1 MKRLALLLLLLL
13 SASLLGCADSRPRL
27 LIVSIDSLRA
37 DRLRYGDDGESLA
50 PHLEALASES
60 LVYRHAWS
68 SAPWTTPSMMS
79 VMTGL
84 PAAAHRVD
92 DHDRALSREIPTLA
106 ESFRRAGYRT
116 AAYVPAVTLRPEFGF
131 GRGFEEYDY
140 EEYGHRRVS
149 TPSLLGKVLHR
160 IDAWNDDGPWLIWV
174 HLWDPHYNY
183 LPPAPYDLRYL
194 RGDAPASAEVQCLKW
209 YKNPVTTGEGEYL
222 AGQYDGEI
230 AFTDHQ
236 LGELLGELEERG
248 LAEDTIVA
256 LFADHGEAF
265 LEHGWLGH
273 TNRVDET
280 LLHVPLM
287 IRYPGK
293 LEPGTQESPQSL
305 ASLANT
311 LLRLAGLPEES
322 AFAPALPLAEPS
334 DVSRSK
340 VPMAEPSEL
349 GRPAPPLA
357 ETRRRGCFT
366 ALIDSRFKYVLDQNS
381 CDEELFELSSDPLE
395 RKNLA
400 GLQPQEL
407 LRLRQELLRQLREI
421 ETRRYPRA
429 MLPPEIREEAQK
441 RLRSVGYIGGGETS
455 SEEMGEDPCAGA
467 LAGGLD
473 TFGDRNSAIR
483 CPERGALDC
492 LDRLL
497 PSR

>member
-1 MKRLALLLLLLL
+1 MKRLALILLLLL
-13 SASLLGCADSRPRL
+13 SASLLGCSDSRPNL

-37 DRLRYGDDGESLA
+37 DRLRYNDDEENLA

-60 LVYRHAWS
+60 LVYQHAWS
-68 SAPWTTPSMMS
+68 AAPWTTPSMMS

-106 ESFRRAGYRT
+106 ESFQRAGYRT

-131 GRGFEEYDY
+131 GRGFDEYDY
-140 EEYGHRRVS
+140 EEYGHLRIS

-160 IDAWNDDGPWLIWV
+160 IDVWNEDAPWLIWV

-183 LPPAPYDLRYL
+183 LPPAPYDLLYL
-194 RGDAPASAEVQCLKW
+194 RGDKPASAELQCLKW
-209 YKNPVTTGEGEYL
+209 YENPVTEEEGNYL

-230 AFTDHQ
+230 AFTDSQ
-236 LGELLGELEERG
+236 LGELLDELETRG
-248 LAEDTIVA
+248 LAEGTIVT

-293 LEPGTQESPQSL
+293 LKPGTQVSPQSL

-334 DVSRSK
+334 EATRTDL
-340 VPMAEPSEL
+340 PPAEPSEL
-349 GRPAPPLA
+349 SRPAPPLA

-366 ALIDSRFKYVLDQNS
+366 ALIDSQFKYVLDHKS
-381 CDEELFELSSDPLE
+381 CGEELFDLRSDPLE
-395 RKNLA
+395 QKNLA
-400 GLQPQEL
+400 SEQPQEL
-407 LRLRQELLRQLREI
+407 SQLRQELLRQLRDI
-421 ETRRYPRA
+421 EARSYPHA
-429 MLPPEIREEAQK
+429 MLPAEIREEAEK
-441 RLRSVGYIGGGETS
+441 RLRSVGYIGGGEASLET
-455 SEEMGEDPCAGA
+455 MGEDPCAGA
-467 LAGGLD
+467 LAGGVD
-473 TFGDRNSAIR
+473 SFGDRNSTIR

-492 LDRLL
+492 LDQLL
-497 PSR
+497 RSR